1 MLGFGVMECRAEG
14 ALTTTGVLIAIYV
27 AKLSCWRLEA
37 MQYRCGVY
45 CNGLG
50 VEGGG
55 RIGTLLCSGFLR
67 GGGLLFENLCA
78 IEAWDRTERY

>member
-1 MLGFGVMECRAEG
+1 MMECRAEG

-50 VEGGG
+50 GEGGG
-55 RIGTLLCSGFLR
+55 KNWDYIVFWFPERRGT
-67 GGGLLFENLCA
+67 A
-78 IEAWDRTERY
+78 I